1 MQRKTLTERL
11 TNKYQLIVR
20 NEENFADRWTFS
32 FNFAR
37 LLVMLTIL
45 VFLFYALVTGLNFV
59 GAYLLGSD
67 GGSEETQQ
75 LVTLAA
81 RVDSME
87 HEMEMKDLY
96 LQSFKTMLD
105 GGQPKLK
112 DTLNALPEKHTI
124 EKLSKEEEEFR
135 KKFEKETSDPS
146 YRSKDGFEVLYF
158 STPVSGRVTN
168 LVQEGKIIG
177 LMIEANAKTPI
188 RSLDEGVVILNIEN
202 EDSTSRLILQHKTG
216 LLTTYDRLKTPLLKT
231 GTKVEKGTVIASA
244 GVQKVV
250 FTMSYNG
257 KLLNPRQYVA
267 WDK

>member
-37 LLVMLTIL
+37 LLVILTVL
-45 VFLFYALVTGLNFV
+45 VLLFYALVTALNVV

-67 GGSEETQQ
+67 DGSEETQQ

-81 RVDSME
+81 KVDSLE
-87 HEMEMKDLY
+87 HEMEIKDLY
-96 LQSFKTMLD
+96 IRSFKTMLD
-105 GGQPKLK
+105 GGQPRLK
-112 DTLNALPEKHTI
+112 DTLNPLPEKHAD
-124 EKLSKEEEEFR
+124 EKMSAEEEEFR
-135 KKFEKETSDPS
+135 KKFEKETTDPS

-158 STPVSGRVTN
+158 STPVSGKVTN
-168 LVQEGKIIG
+168 LEQEGKIIG
-177 LMIEANAKTPI
+177 LMIETDAKNPI
-188 RSLDEGVVILNIEN
+188 RSLDEGVVILNMKN
-202 EDSTSRLILQHKTG
+202 EDSTSRLIVQHKTG
-216 LLTTYDRLKTPLLKT
+216 LLTTYDRLKAPLVKT
-231 GTKVEKGTVIASA
+231 GSKVEKGQIIASA

-257 KLLNPRQYVA
+257 KLLNPRQYIA
-267 WDK
+267 WNK